1 MRDNREKPGMIPLRN
16 GTLISFELGVL
27 FVITPIIVAGLWFV
41 MEMRSDLNQHGFDM
55 VHFEN
60 EQKKDVQIL
69 HERVNTV
76 KEDMRSE
83 VSIINGKLDL
93 ILAELLSK

>member
-1 MRDNREKPGMIPLRN
+1 MRDNRERPGMIPIRS

-41 MEMRSDLNQHGFDM
+41 MAMRSDLNQHVFDM
-55 VHFEN
+55 VHLEN
-60 EQKKDVQIL
+60 DQKKDVQIL
-69 HERVNTV
+69 HERINTV

-93 ILAELLSK
+93 ILAELLSE

>member
-1 MRDNREKPGMIPLRN
+1 MAHEKGRPGVIPLRN

-41 MEMRSDLNQHGFDM
+41 MEMRSDLNQHVFDM
-55 VHFEN
+55 VHLEN
-60 EQKKDVQIL
+60 NQNKDVQVL
-69 HERVNTV
+69 HARINTV

-83 VSIINGKLDL
+83 VSIINSKLDL
-93 ILAELLSK
+93 ILAELLSE